1 MLLRGCT
8 VCVCQGKVLLESIL
22 RFQPGKAMLEDIK
35 SDLKCQLA
43 QHTCSSKVQM
53 FLKCAITP
61 GTDTYT
67 NLQVGGAKSETNREL
82 VHF

>member
-1 MLLRGCT
+1 
-8 VCVCQGKVLLESIL
+8 
-22 RFQPGKAMLEDIK
+22 MLEDIK

-61 GTDTYT
+61 GTDIYT